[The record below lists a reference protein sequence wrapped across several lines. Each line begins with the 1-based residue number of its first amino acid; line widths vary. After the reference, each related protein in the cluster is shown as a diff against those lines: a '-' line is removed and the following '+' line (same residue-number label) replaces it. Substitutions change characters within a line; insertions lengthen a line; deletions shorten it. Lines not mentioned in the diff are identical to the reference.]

1 MSENEAKIYLKKTLN
16 FSDSDFIKLDL
27 FEKSLLKYNKRY
39 NLISKNTENTI
50 WSRHILD
57 SAQLLRF
64 FSTNVDANLVDLG
77 SGAGFPGLI
86 IAIFNKNTGFHVK
99 LYEKSSVKRDFLKKM
114 NKELDLKLDIED
126 NVYEGTID
134 ADIIV
139 SRAFKKL
146 DKMISISREIAKKPH
161 KMIILKGK
169 NAQEEI
175 NSISLDNNYSYKLEK
190 SITSTDSKIIVVNV
204 R

>member
-64 FSTNVDANLVDLG
+64 FNS
-77 SGAGFPGLI
+77 SQ
-86 IAIFNKNTGFHVK
+86 FH
-99 LYEKSSVKRDFLKKM
+99 
-114 NKELDLKLDIED
+114 
-126 NVYEGTID
+126 
-134 ADIIV
+134 
-139 SRAFKKL
+139 
-146 DKMISISREIAKKPH
+146 
-161 KMIILKGK
+161 
-169 NAQEEI
+169 
-175 NSISLDNNYSYKLEK
+175 
-190 SITSTDSKIIVVNV
+190 
-204 R
+204 